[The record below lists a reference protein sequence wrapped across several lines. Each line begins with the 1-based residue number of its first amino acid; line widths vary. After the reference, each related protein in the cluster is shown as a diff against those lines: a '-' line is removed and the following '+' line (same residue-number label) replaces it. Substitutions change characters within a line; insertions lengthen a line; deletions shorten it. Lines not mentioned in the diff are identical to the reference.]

1 MNTKIIVS
9 LLIGIIAIGGIAN
22 VAASD
27 ADTPWSGTVKWDI
40 PSDTSFTIHFSGVT
54 SSIDFNATGQ
64 NDTMIEPVGQDDGAS
79 EPVVMINN
87 TGNQDLTFNFSIPAG
102 APSWVTMLN
111 MSNSNTYLGSSE
123 VNTTGVD
130 IETSVGQG
138 TSTQLYLW
146 SNVTLAPSG
155 VTEKT
160 AYINSSIS

>member
-1 MNTKIIVS
+1 
-9 LLIGIIAIGGIAN
+9 
-22 VAASD
+22 
-27 ADTPWSGTVKWDI
+27 
-40 PSDTSFTIHFSGVT
+40 
-54 SSIDFNATGQ
+54 
-64 NDTMIEPVGQDDGAS
+64 MIEPVGQDDGAS

-87 TGNQDLTFNFSIPAG
+87 TGNQDLTFNFSIPTG

-111 MSNSNTYLGSSE
+111 MSNSNTHLGSSE

-160 AYINSSIS
+160 AYINTSIS

>member
-1 MNTKIIVS
+1 MNAKLIVG
-9 LLIGIIAIGGIAN
+9 LLIATIAIGGISN
-22 VAASD
+22 VVAYD
-27 ADTPWSGTVKWDI
+27 ADTAWSGTVKWTI
-40 PSDTSFTIHFSGVT
+40 PSDTSFTVHFSGVT
-54 SSIDFNATGQ
+54 ASIDFNATGQ

-79 EPVVMINN
+79 EPVIMINN
-87 TGNQDLTFNFSIPAG
+87 TGNQDLTFNFSIPTG

-111 MSNSNTYLGSSE
+111 MSNSNTHLGSSE

-146 SNVTLAPSG
+146 SNVTLGPQG

-160 AYINSSIS
+160 AYINTSIS